1 MFSDEIQKAQQSN
14 PAPLICHNT
23 ASVSLCEII
32 DRILSR
38 GVLVAGEVTI
48 SVAGVDLLTLD
59 LNLLLACAML
69 RKRAVE
75 DESVTIAGV
84 R

>member
-1 MFSDEIQKAQQSN
+1 MFSNEIQKAQQSN
-14 PAPLICHNT
+14 PAPLICGNT
-23 ASVSLCEII
+23 TSVSLCEII
-32 DRILSR
+32 DRILNK
-38 GVLVAGEVTI
+38 GVLVAGEMTI

-59 LNLLLACAML
+59 LNLLLVCAML
-69 RKRAVE
+69 RKRVVE